1 MDENWENSIESRPSI
16 RCHNGNLFVWKICPA
31 VEEGKTNGEILK
43 KAHEFPRFGDFVEN
57 PRDFRLFPW

>member
-43 KAHEFPRFGDFVEN
+43 KAHEFCRKSTEFQAFSLVKERF
-57 PRDFRLFPW
+57 